1 LWLLSYLFCISPFYR
16 CARSGVAVAHE
27 HDEHSL
33 YRVDFEWRENQ
44 MTHRV
49 RLTPAVSY
57 LGFVFSWVPIVL
69 QNLAAFAGYD
79 ICFVCIV
86 SHPHRSLQSSD
97 L

>member
-1 LWLLSYLFCISPFYR
+1 LFLFYFAFSSFYR
-16 CARSGVAVAHE
+16 DASSDAALFHE
-27 HDEHSL
+27 QDEYSL
-33 YRVDFEWRENQ
+33 YYVDFERRAYQ
-44 MTHRV
+44 MTQRV
-49 RLTPAVSY
+49 RLAPAVSY

-79 ICFVCIV
+79 ICFVCIM